1 MWIDAKFFCS
11 SPAKR
16 IQTGFWTEMVNNSFG
31 SLIKFFK
38 AHLRVLVFHSKV
50 NSGNP
55 PEKNEVL
62 ATNHKNSKKA
72 KTIDHDVR
80 YEIECC
86 SPSDKQPDD
95 ILLPSDL

>member
-1 MWIDAKFFCS
+1 
-11 SPAKR
+11 
-16 IQTGFWTEMVNNSFG
+16 MVNNSFD

-38 AHLRVLVFHSKV
+38 AHSRAFVSQTKENCE
-50 NSGNP
+50 NS
-55 PEKNEVL
+55 PEKKKSFG
-62 ATNHKNSKKA
+62 TNHKNSKKA

-95 ILLPSDL
+95 ILLSYDLEENKKSEYIV